1 MFLFILDSDLF
12 VYLFIPTAVNIVFV
26 SAIKVS
32 ECQSPWLSETV
43 SDLKFNRLGDRSV
56 RN

>member
-12 VYLFIPTAVNIVFV
+12 VYLFIPIALNIVFV

-32 ECQSPWLSETV
+32 ECQSPWLSEKF
-43 SDLKFNRLGDRSV
+43 SDLKLNGLGTGL
-56 RN
+56 

>member
-1 MFLFILDSDLF
+1 MFLFILDSYLF
-12 VYLFIPTAVNIVFV
+12 VYLFIAKALYIVFV

-32 ECQSPWLSETV
+32 KCQSPWLSETF
-43 SDLKFNRLGDRSV
+43 SDIKFNRLGDRSL